1 MGGRGSGTGGVG
13 GTGVAPDLQAVWDK
27 EEQQLNDLLKKQQGS
42 VDIEGAQ
49 YEKYTMK
56 EMKDLLFGNFW
67 DEWGVPSDNQIDILY
82 KDGKTDS
89 FGEGETFKPTQG
101 KSQIDSVIL
110 SADYG
115 YSVAGK
121 NIKWEN
127 YQEGNIA
134 SDLARANKEIKLHN
148 NRVEKGYEK
157 GGKKKLKKQMSLK
170 DYGDL
175 HSDWRPDFKEIYKS
189 NVNGYKLW

>member
-42 VDIEGAQ
+42 VDIEGVQ

-56 EMKDLLFGNFW
+56 EMKSLWKDFR
-67 DEWGVPSDNQIDILY
+67 DYGVVDDQAVAILY
-82 KDGKTDS
+82 KDGKIDYFS
-89 FGEGETFKPTQG
+89 GEDFEPTQG
-101 KSQIDSVIL
+101 MNQIDSVIY
-110 SADYG
+110 SGDWG

-127 YQEGNIA
+127 YQEGNVA